1 MDATELKGCRSEVI
15 ERAINAEWLV
25 SAIICQHYFKKVFLP
40 FLLEVLFDEQFS
52 FSLKR
57 RVFEKI
63 VDHGDSKA
71 RIQDLNRLGTIR
83 NYFAHCGQEIVPI
96 ETGEGYTPDPRK
108 PDKPVD
114 FAALYAEFREIAPR
128 VELFLKDVFVSMGGR
143 VSDTLPKA
151 GQELRWATKR
161 SELAAHALDVGRGRP
176 DDARMP

>member
-1 MDATELKGCRSEVI
+1 
-15 ERAINAEWLV
+15 
-25 SAIICQHYFKKVFLP
+25 
-40 FLLEVLFDEQFS
+40 
-52 FSLKR
+52 
-57 RVFEKI
+57 VFEKI

-128 VELFLKDVFVSMGGR
+128 VELFLKDVFVSMGGE

-151 GQELRWATKR
+151 GLTSA
-161 SELAAHALDVGRGRP
+161 SRGRP
-176 DDARMP
+176 RAKMGHQAQRAGSSCAGR